1 MKKVVLMLLAGLA
14 APPAWAQSHGAML
27 PFYGGQ
33 IGLSGDLHVEFVVR
47 DGLIRAWVRDHAD
60 KPVAAVGKA
69 TVLVGAARH
78 EVSFTE
84 DGAGLKAELP
94 VKAADKVTAVL
105 SLTAQGRPLSARFA
119 QAELVQPSL
128 TGAALAGKA
137 VFERVC
143 ATCHGTALR
152 GSDQGPPLIH
162 AWYAPG
168 GGHDDSQVLK
178 VLREGTKGHMWKLGD
193 MPKPEGLKAGEDKPA
208 LAYVRAMQA
217 ANGID
222 QSAPLPGMGGH
233 SGHSG
238 H

>member
-1 MKKVVLMLLAGLA
+1 MKKVLVLLAGLA
-14 APPAWAQSHGAML
+14 AGPAWAQSHGAML

-47 DGLIRAWVRDHAD
+47 DGMIRAWVRDHAD
-60 KPVAAVGKA
+60 KPVAAAGKA
-69 TVLVGAARH
+69 TVLVGATKH
-78 EVSFTE
+78 EVSFAE

-94 VKAADKVTAVL
+94 VKAADKVTAIL

-152 GSDQGPPLIH
+152 GTDQGPPLIH

-193 MPKPEGLKAGEDKPA
+193 MPKPEGLKPGEDKPA

-222 QSAPLPGMGGH
+222 QSAPAAGKGGH
-233 SGHSG
+233 SGH
-238 H
+238 